1 MGIIYTTKSW
11 NPETGCSPVSPGC
24 AHCWAKRQGARHHQ
38 AWGSII
44 CHDERLELPLHWRQP
59 QMIAVSFMGDLFH
72 PDVPDAFLEQVFLT
86 MFDAHWHTFLLL
98 TKRPER
104 LAEWRKWVHPYIG
117 VEDGGHIAEP
127 RWPANVWLGVSVE
140 NQHFAEVRLPLLAPI
155 PAAKLWLSAEPL
167 LGPLNLRTIS
177 IAGSGGAT
185 YDALRGTRTTV
196 FELGGSTGAA
206 GLGRLSLIV
215 VGGESGPGARHF
227 NPDWARDIRQ
237 QTWPSSE
244 IGCAFYMKQMG
255 TAYVCERRRIWREA
269 GRKGRPTGDLKG
281 EDWDCWR
288 DCDDDLR
295 IRQWPTGEAA
305 APFSRP
311 PVDHL

>member
-1 MGIIYTTKSW
+1 MGIIYAKSW
-11 NPETGCSPVSPGC
+11 NPTSGCSEISPGC
-24 AHCWAKRQGARHHQ
+24 AHCWAKREARRHRQEWGAVR
-38 AWGSII
+38 
-44 CHDERLELPLHWRQP
+44 CHDDRVELPLHWRRP
-59 QMIAVSFMGDLFH
+59 QMIAVAFMGDLFH
-72 PDVPDAFLEQVFLT
+72 PAIADSFLEQVFLT

-104 LAEWRKWVHPYIG
+104 LAEWRRWVHPYIAAG
-117 VEDGGHIAEP
+117 DPGHIAEP

-167 LGPLNLRTIS
+167 LGPLNLRS
-177 IAGSGGAT
+177 IAMTGTGGAT

-196 FELGGSTGAA
+196 FKLGGSSSAA

-215 VGGESGPGARHF
+215 VGGESGPGARYF

-237 QTWPSSE
+237 QTWPSKD

-255 TAYVCERRRIWREA
+255 TAYARQRMTEWRRAGFKVPVGFDSRGENWEYWRA
-269 GRKGRPTGDLKG
+269 I
-281 EDWDCWR
+281 
-288 DCDDDLR
+288 DDDLR
-295 IRQWPTGEAA
+295 VRQWPTIGREGV
-305 APFSRP
+305 
-311 PVDHL
+311 PVG